1 MMTLRRPCNRSHA
14 YRPPSRT
21 SLLVLLSLVWCSLV
35 VGFVAPAAAQRRQML
50 LTLREATAFA
60 LRNNLDIQIA
70 GLTPRIRQAQV
81 TEERGIF
88 DVEGKA
94 EFVASD
100 DQRLS
105 SSSSFRGDPEI
116 DIQTDGAGNV
126 TSALAGQQ
134 DTQELEGSVGIEQLT
149 PYGGTYEITLSDTY
163 RDTNARLLANFD
175 DPTRRE
181 DLNEVELE
189 LKVTQPLLR
198 DFGKTV
204 TENEIIIAQNNLSI
218 SEEEFRK
225 QIIATTAEVQSV
237 YWDLRFRRQE
247 SDVRQ
252 QQLALAQQLLKQVR
266 RQVEVGTLAP
276 IEVLQAETE
285 IARVKEI
292 IIVAENAVQN
302 TEDRLKRIMQFS
314 LVGEF
319 ADVELLPTDAPSYAV
334 PTLKFAEEISQAL
347 AQRYDLSQAKLAL
360 ENQQITL
367 VFNKNQVF
375 PTLDLEGSLSFNGI
389 DDSMGGAFGELD
401 TDRYRWAVGLVF
413 KYPFANREARS
424 RRQQAQLEIRQ
435 QMLRIKDL
443 EERIMEEVRTA
454 VRAVQAASQLVQA
467 TRAASRLAQKQL
479 EAEEKKLQVGLAT
492 VFTVLEF
499 QEDLSQQR
507 SNEVRS
513 LTGYSTA
520 LVRLEEVKNTLLQSY
535 NITMES
541 TGPRLR

>member
-535 NITMES
+535 NITVES